1 MKNNVSSASSKQ
13 HIARLKK
20 KGYHARSQPD
30 GKPIIKKFSAK
41 TRKEVERKLRDFK
54 KTQSSQKTVSSVHFS
69 VTPEELDV
77 LENGLNINN
86 SDVDLFEFEG
96 KTHIYYASG
105 DQMTYS
111 FLCEAVYGGPP
122 EAFLEAFFKTAD

>member
-20 KGYHARSQPD
+20 KGYHARSQPY

-77 LENGLNINN
+77 LENRLNINN

-96 KTHIYYASG
+96 KTHIFYASG

-111 FLCEAVYGGPP
+111 FLCEAVYDGPP

>member
-20 KGYHARSQPD
+20 KGYHARSQPRR
-30 GKPIIKKFSAK
+30 KTIIKKFSAK

-54 KTQSSQKTVSSVHFS
+54 KTQSSQKPVSPVHFS

-96 KTHIYYASG
+96 KTHIFYASG

-111 FLCEAVYGGPP
+111 FLCEAVYDGPP